1 MTELNKEKLLVGDPV
16 LLLGW
21 REGNRLHAATVP
33 VHDQATPEL
42 REICSRAIDEINS
55 RDERPY
61 EQTAQLEA
69 NEQYFS
75 IAIGD
80 LPAPSTRRRKHSQ
93 LVVDKKLPEEL
104 DGLADALALIKAET
118 LDQLH
123 AGRLKQGRFTFY
135 AIVWTQDG
143 GRTAFVR
150 KADPVKTIR
159 QGAVFFRY
167 GDQLKTVEKPDMA
180 LFATI
185 DIVIT
190 PDRILALDQP
200 AFQHLFSDI
209 GLLLQDVPER
219 VVEISDELAKAIPMT
234 PAATAALL
242 TRSKTRVSY
251 ASRLRQLVPRLKAGE
266 FTPQK
271 VREAITKHGEDP
283 KVLLT
288 DDDRFE
294 FTEEQVGPFL
304 DLLEGRWFED
314 DFSGERRRAD
324 RYSKRG

>member
-1 MTELNKEKLLVGDPV
+1 MTELDKDKILEGDPV

-21 REGNRLHAATVP
+21 REGSRLHAATVP

-42 REICSRAIDEINS
+42 RDICERAIADIHK
-55 RDERPY
+55 RDERAY
-61 EQTAQLEA
+61 EQTAQLESH
-69 NEQYFS
+69 EQYFS
-75 IAIGD
+75 IAVED
-80 LPAPSTRRRKHSQ
+80 LPAPSTRRHKHSQ
-93 LVVDKKLPEEL
+93 LVVDKKLPKEL
-104 DGLADALALIKAET
+104 DGLADALALIKAES
-118 LDQLH
+118 LEQLH
-123 AGRLKQGRFTFY
+123 ASRLSDGRFTFY
-135 AIVWTQDG
+135 AIVWTHDG
-143 GRTAFVR
+143 GRTAFVK

-167 GDQLKTVEKPDMA
+167 GDQLKKVEKPDMA
-180 LFATI
+180 LFSTI

-190 PDRILALDQP
+190 PDHILALDQP

-219 VVEISDELAKAIPMT
+219 VIEISDELAKAIPMT
-234 PAATAALL
+234 PTATAALL

-251 ASRLRQLVPRLKAGE
+251 ASRLRQLVPRLQAGE

-271 VREAITKHGEDP
+271 VREAITKHEEDP
-283 KVLLT
+283 QTLLT
-288 DDDRFE
+288 DDDQFE
-294 FTEEQVGPFL
+294 FTEDKVGSFL